1 MQSTDE
7 EGVIIVLLER
17 FKTQRLPK
25 ALRLKDKVDA
35 GELLSDADIA
45 FLEEVFTDA
54 RQILPIVD
62 KNPELKGLASQA
74 MQLYREI
81 TEQALKNEQA

>member
-1 MQSTDE
+1 MKSTDD
-7 EGVIIVLLER
+7 EGVTIVLLER
-17 FKTQRLPK
+17 FKKQRLPK
-25 ALRLKDKVDA
+25 ALRLKEKVDA

-45 FLEEVFTDA
+45 FLEQVFSDA
-54 RQILPIVD
+54 RQILPMVE
-62 KNPELKGLASQA
+62 KRPELESLASQA